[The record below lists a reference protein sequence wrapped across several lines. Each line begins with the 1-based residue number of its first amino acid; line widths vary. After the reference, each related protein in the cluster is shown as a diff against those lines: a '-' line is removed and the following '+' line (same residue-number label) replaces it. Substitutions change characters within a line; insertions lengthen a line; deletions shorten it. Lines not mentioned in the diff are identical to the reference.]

1 MTELRPCP
9 FCGGE
14 ARLWHPKEYGIT
26 LGSVKCNSC
35 GASTESFTDDDSA
48 IEAWNKR
55 PNPWHTGTPT
65 ENGYYLCKVFYD
77 KDTPNDMRILEW
89 VSSLNCFCIP
99 YSEIRAYH
107 YYVGENNGEDVEV
120 VYEWQKLDMRFRMET
135 KWIEPYKEKDK

>member
-1 MTELRPCP
+1 MTELKRCP

-55 PNPWHTGTPT
+55 SNWHTGTPT
-65 ENGYYLCKVFYD
+65 EEGWYLVAYNPWGYEDCPYGYDVMRFKERTWHTTNDTIIDPYLV
-77 KDTPNDMRILEW
+77 
-89 VSSLNCFCIP
+89 
-99 YSEIRAYH
+99 A
-107 YYVGENNGEDVEV
+107 
-120 VYEWQKLDMRFRMET
+120 WQKIT
-135 KWIEPYKEKDK
+135 PYEGEEVNGSDN

>member
-1 MTELRPCP
+1 MTELKPCP

-14 ARLWHPKEYGIT
+14 ARLWHPKEYDIT

-65 ENGYYLCKVFYD
+65 EEGWYLLAFIEDGRMIYDANRLRNGIWECWLLGD
-77 KDTPNDMRILEW
+77 ILK
-89 VSSLNCFCIP
+89 
-99 YSEIRAYH
+99 
-107 YYVGENNGEDVEV
+107 
-120 VYEWQKLDMRFRMET
+120 WQK
-135 KWIEPYKEKDK
+135 IEEK